1 MLHINTSICAARGL
15 NRLEAGVHAPL
26 SSSSLWA
33 VNDSVREAAARYR
46 RAHRREVVGTTAV
59 LALSH
64 SSSATTA
71 AAAATTTRRAV
82 MCTATMPEL
91 ETKCVEWFAWVEAHK
106 ELLA

>member
-15 NRLEAGVHAPL
+15 TRLMAGVHAPL

-64 SSSATTA
+64 SSSATT
-71 AAAATTTRRAV
+71 TGWAV
-82 MCTATMPEL
+82 MCTARTPAL
-91 ETKCVEWFAWVEAHK
+91 EEKCVECFAWIEAHK
-106 ELLA
+106 EVAHEL